1 MSSSYR
7 LTLENWLKSLDVKAD
22 TLLDIG
28 GSQLQLPS
36 RVKTWDVK
44 EYLIA
49 DLANPHND
57 SQKPDIILD
66 LNRPY
71 NSNETYNTIF
81 CLEVFEYIYDPMQA
95 MSTISMLLTKNGSAW
110 VTFPS
115 FYPLHQPIADDALRY
130 MPTGIRKLAEKVE
143 LEIKQMIPRRPET
156 SSLQA
161 FFGAER
167 LRAAKGEDHN
177 WLGWIVEFSK

>member
-7 LTLENWLKSLDVKAD
+7 RTLEDWLKTIEVKAD
-22 TLLDIG
+22 TVLDIG

-36 RVKTWDVK
+36 RVKSWNVK

-57 SQKPDIILD
+57 SQKPDIIMD
-66 LNRPY
+66 LNRPF
-71 NSNETYNTIF
+71 NGLDTYENIF

-95 MSTISMLLTKNGSAW
+95 MANISKLLGSGSAW
-110 VTFPS
+110 VTFPG

-130 MPTGIRKLAEKVE
+130 MPTGIRKLAEKVD

-156 SSLQA
+156 NALQA